1 MKHVV
6 MHPAIP
12 WTSPSGKNFPVQIS
26 IVVRLRNLLDLL
38 ILLFVECASQLTNQQ
53 TNFIIKLQDSRI
65 LINKFLFPLVYYLP
79 LQFL

>member
-12 WTSPSGKNFPVQIS
+12 WTSPSRKNFPVQIS
-26 IVVRLRNLLDLL
+26 IVLRLRNLLNLL
-38 ILLFVECASQLTNQQ
+38 ILLSVQCASQLTSQQ
-53 TNFIIKLQDSRI
+53 TNFIIKMKASRI
-65 LINKFLFPLVYYLP
+65 LINKILFLLVYYLP